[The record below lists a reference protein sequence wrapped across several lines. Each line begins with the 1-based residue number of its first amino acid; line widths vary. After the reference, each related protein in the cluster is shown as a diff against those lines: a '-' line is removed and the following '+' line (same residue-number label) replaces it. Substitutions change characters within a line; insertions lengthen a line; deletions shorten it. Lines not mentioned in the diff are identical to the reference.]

1 MRKIVSKSTLAA
13 GLALAMTFTIL
24 TSCASNPP
32 AETAAAPASSQDSK
46 QSLEAELK
54 AAATPLERADIL
66 TRAAQDATAEAAKA
80 KANAEAKAAAAEK
93 APGMLKSK
101 AEKEAREAQTVAA
114 TAQAK
119 AELLAKQA
127 AEATALAAAAKVVDA
142 VTEST
147 ESEPAAE

>member
-1 MRKIVSKSTLAA
+1 MSKTVSKLTLTAN
-13 GLALAMTFTIL
+13 LVLAMSFTIL

-32 AETAAAPASSQDSK
+32 AETAPASSQGSQ

-54 AAATPLERADIL
+54 AAATPSEKAEIL

-80 KANAEAKAAAAEK
+80 KANAEAKTAAAEK

-101 AEKEAREAQTVAA
+101 AEKEAREAQAIAA
-114 TAQAK
+114 AAQAK

-127 AEATALAAAAKVVDA
+127 AEATALAAAEKAVDA
-142 VTEST
+142 VTESP
-147 ESEPAAE
+147 ESAPAAE